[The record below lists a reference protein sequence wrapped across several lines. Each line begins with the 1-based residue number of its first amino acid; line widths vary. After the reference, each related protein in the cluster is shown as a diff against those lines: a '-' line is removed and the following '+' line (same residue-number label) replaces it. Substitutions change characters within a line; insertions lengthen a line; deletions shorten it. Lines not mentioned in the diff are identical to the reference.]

1 MQISGIIEKVYDYD
15 FGTGDIS
22 MDILSDGKVIRCT
35 GISGRFQAGHPVI
48 NNYIKTVIGVGYQF
62 NKTS

>member
-35 GISGRFQAGHPVI
+35 GISGRLCLGRDESSRSSHDKARNATYPQP
-48 NNYIKTVIGVGYQF
+48 
-62 NKTS
+62 

>member
-35 GISGRFQAGHPVI
+35 GISGRFQAGHPDRKSV
-48 NNYIKTVIGVGYQF
+48 V
-62 NKTS
+62 

>member
-35 GISGRFQAGHPVI
+35 GISGRFQAE
-48 NNYIKTVIGVGYQF
+48 IGRASCRERV
-62 NKTS
+62 